1 MDKQI
6 IIADHPW
13 VIIAD
18 ELKARNWSQKKFA
31 ELIWLTVAQVNDLI
45 KWRRNISPKLA
56 LSIGSAFWTSANL
69 WLKLQND
76 YDIYKLYQDE
86 KAMKKVVEIREKAL
100 AYA

>member
-18 ELKARNWSQKKFA
+18 ELKARNRSQKKFA
-31 ELIWLTVAQVNDLI
+31 ELIWLTVAQVNDLV

-86 KAMKKVVEIREKAL
+86 KTMKKVVEIREKAL
-100 AYA
+100 AFA